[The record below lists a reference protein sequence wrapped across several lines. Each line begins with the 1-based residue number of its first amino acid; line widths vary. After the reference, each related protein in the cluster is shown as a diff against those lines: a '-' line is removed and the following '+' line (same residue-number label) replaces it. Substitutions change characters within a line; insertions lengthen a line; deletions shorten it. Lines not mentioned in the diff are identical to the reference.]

1 MPGIRKHGAHRVHLT
16 TGNIVATGALPAAIW
31 TYDAYA
37 GPQSVATASG
47 GVDST
52 LERVVEMS
60 LTLSAA
66 LTGQATNF
74 TTFLVSQFSAAGVL
88 KNQLSI
94 AASTAQFIFAANI
107 PWDLAV
113 AGATIPPG
121 NTGTGTMTVPT
132 GVALPWSLVNG
143 DQIQFQATQTGTGQ
157 FVGGAGLTF
166 LVAAGA

>member
-1 MPGIRKHGAHRVHLT
+1 MPGIRKHGSHRIHLT
-16 TGNIVATGALPAAIW
+16 TGSTTATALPAAIW

-37 GPQSVATASG
+37 GPQTVVGASG

-52 LERVVEMS
+52 VEKIYEMS

-74 TTFLVSQFSAAGVL
+74 LTFLVTQFSSAGAT

-94 AASTAQFIFAANI
+94 AASTAQFIFAANV

-113 AGATIPPG
+113 AGGTVPPG

-132 GVALPWSLVNG
+132 GTALPWTLANG
-143 DQIQFQATQTGTGQ
+143 DQIQFQATIAGTGQ
-157 FVGGAGLTF
+157 YIGGAGVTF
-166 LVAAGA
+166 VYAAGA